1 MSRKNNFEK
10 GFVNSSY
17 TSTLYVVCI
26 YIHTHKNEEGHV
38 CVIMLPT
45 KMAVVVLLALV
56 TVAGLASGLQI
67 HVQNRLGYRVWVGIL
82 GNPGKGTPA
91 SGGFALNNGE
101 RVSKGLSCGCGTWC
115 AKGNKLH

>member
-1 MSRKNNFEK
+1 M
-10 GFVNSSY
+10 
-17 TSTLYVVCI
+17 C
-26 YIHTHKNEEGHV
+26 V

-56 TVAGLASGLQI
+56 TVAGIANGRQI

-91 SGGFALNNGE
+91 NGGFALNNGE
-101 RVSKGLSCGCGTWC
+101 RVSKGLDFWVWNLVCQREQIPLRLLGKQGAEGSIWT
-115 AKGNKLH
+115 